1 MHTGQPSKTAL
12 FVATARARHQMDDQ
26 PRIFTDP
33 LALRILDQSAWVSA
47 GFDEGQSEE
56 LVRQRR
62 LFIAARSRYADDT
75 IAAAT
80 AAGTDQVVILGAGLD
95 TTAYR
100 HPSTHVRFFEVDHP
114 DTQDYKRHRLAHAD
128 IPIPASL
135 TFVPV
140 DFERSTLADALAE
153 AGLDRMRRT
162 LFIWLGV
169 VMYLTRQSVDDT
181 LRYIADG
188 GPSELVFDYFYPLA
202 SPDDPTSAQ
211 LQNRAALVA
220 AAGEPWKTYFTADE
234 IRTVLLSFGYHHI
247 EDHPASQLLATY
259 GVCATARPSESG
271 PHLVHACT
279 A

>member
-12 FVATARARHQMDDQ
+12 FVATARARHQVIDQ

-47 GFDEGQSEE
+47 GFDEGQSAE

-100 HPSTHVRFFEVDHP
+100 HTSTHVRFFEVDHP

-140 DFERSTLADALAE
+140 DFEQSTLADALAE
-153 AGLDRMRRT
+153 AGLDRTRRT

-169 VMYLTRQSVDDT
+169 AVYLTRQSVDDT
-181 LRYIADG
+181 LRYIAD

-202 SPDDPTSAQ
+202 SPDDPTSGQ
-211 LQNRAALVA
+211 LHNRAALVA

-234 IRTVLLSFGYHHI
+234 IRTALLSFGYHRVD
-247 EDHPASQLLATY
+247 DHSASELLATY
-259 GVCATARPSESG
+259 GVRAAARPTDSG
-271 PHLVHACT
+271 PHLVHTRT